1 MHYSG
6 RVRLGEIVR
15 GYYLYEG
22 LVSITGFPQ
31 DRELREETC
40 VVVEADPKERLR
52 RRQRQMNGGIY
63 MAKIDGFFKESP
75 QRLAYDTSLY
85 RGSSG
90 SPGFDMNGKIVV
102 LHARGYDLDIEGKIY
117 SLMEFGINFG
127 AICADLEIR
136 FQNANRFFPNWNSQD
151 DAELMEADENEL

>member
-22 LVSITGFPQ
+22 LVCITGFPQ

-40 VVVEADPKERLR
+40 VVVEADSKERLR
-52 RRQRQMNGGIY
+52 RRQRLMNGGIH
-63 MAKIDGFFKESP
+63 MAKIDGFFKEYP
-75 QRLAYDTSLY
+75 PRLAYDTSLY

-102 LHARGYDLDIEGKIY
+102 LHVQGYDLDIEGKKI
-117 SLMEFGINFG
+117 LVDGVWGQLRRDM
-127 AICADLEIR
+127 C
-136 FQNANRFFPNWNSQD
+136 
-151 DAELMEADENEL
+151 